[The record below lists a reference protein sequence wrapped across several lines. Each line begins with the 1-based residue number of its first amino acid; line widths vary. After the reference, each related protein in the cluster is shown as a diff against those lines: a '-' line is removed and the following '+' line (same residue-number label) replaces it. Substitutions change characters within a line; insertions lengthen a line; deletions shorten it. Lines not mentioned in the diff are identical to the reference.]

1 MKASRYH
8 LLSML
13 ARKREARA
21 AQKRLVRAA
30 AGLIRQAARSQW
42 LYARRPN
49 TGMNVDGLTRRV
61 AHIDA
66 ALGRERRG

>member
-8 LLSML
+8 LLSTL

-21 AQKRLVRAA
+21 AQERLFNAKTCII
-30 AGLIRQAARSQW
+30 LHAARSQG

-49 TGMNVDGLTRRV
+49 TSANVDVLARHVT
-61 AHIDA
+61 HIDA
-66 ALGRERRG
+66 ALGRER

>member
-21 AQKRLVRAA
+21 TQKRPVNAKTCIILH
-30 AGLIRQAARSQW
+30 AARSQW
-42 LYARRPN
+42 LYVRRSN
-49 TGMNVDGLTRRV
+49 TGMSVDGLTRRV

-66 ALGRERRG
+66 ALGRKR